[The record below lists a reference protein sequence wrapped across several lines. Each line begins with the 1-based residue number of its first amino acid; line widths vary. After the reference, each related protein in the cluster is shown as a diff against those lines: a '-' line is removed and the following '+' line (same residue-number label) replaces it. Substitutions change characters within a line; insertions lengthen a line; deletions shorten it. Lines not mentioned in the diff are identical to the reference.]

1 MEIKKNNIYT
11 VSEITGRIKKL
22 LEVRFIRVGVVG
34 EVSNLRPA
42 ASGHIYFSLKDE
54 ESLISAVLFRNEGRR
69 LRFELR
75 DGMEVTAWG
84 RIGVY
89 KPRGSYQLIVSR
101 VEPLG
106 VGALQLALEQLKA
119 KLSSEGLFDA
129 EHKKPLPGLPDRIG
143 IVTSPTGAALR
154 DILQVIN
161 RRFGDIRVIINPVPV
176 QGEGAG
182 DRIARAVKE
191 FNRWNNVDVII
202 VSRGGGSLEDLWA
215 FNEEV
220 VVRSIFD
227 SEIPVISAVG
237 HEIDWTLS
245 DFAADL
251 RAPTPSA
258 GAELVVARKS
268 DLLAALNT
276 LQRRLEKEMVRRL
289 TELWTRVER
298 ARRSAILQDPR
309 RILRQSQQQL
319 DELTARLGLLIRHR
333 FQLARGLVESL
344 RGRLD
349 ILNPLAILSRG
360 YSFTRSLAD
369 GRILTSSAGL
379 KSGDQVETR
388 LKEGQIIS
396 KVIETEG
403 EDGNQ

>member
-1 MEIKKNNIYT
+1 LEIKKNNIYT

-379 KSGDQVETR
+379 KPGDQVETR
-388 LKEGQIIS
+388 LKEGRIIS

-403 EDGNQ
+403 EDGDR

>member
-215 FNEEV
+215 FNEEA

-276 LQRRLEKEMVRRL
+276 IQRRLEKEMVRRL

>member
-1 MEIKKNNIYT
+1 MTNNPKPNVYT

-22 LEVRFIRVGVVG
+22 LEVKFIRVGVVG
-34 EVSNLRPA
+34 EISNLRPA
-42 ASGHIYFSLKDE
+42 ASGHLYFSLKDE
-54 ESLISAVLFRNEGRR
+54 TSLISAVLFRNDARR
-69 LRFELR
+69 VRFELR

-119 KLSSEGLFDA
+119 KLSAEGLFDA
-129 EHKKPLPGLPDRIG
+129 GNKKPLPGLPDRIG

-161 RRFGDIRVIINPVPV
+161 RRFGNIRVIINPVPV
-176 QGEGAG
+176 QGEGSG
-182 DRIARAVKE
+182 DRIARAVRE

-215 FNEEV
+215 FNEEA

-268 DLLAALNT
+268 DLLAALNM
-276 LQRRLEKEMVRRL
+276 LQRRLENEIIRRL
-289 TELWTRVER
+289 SALRVRVER
-298 ARRSAILQDPR
+298 ACQSAIIHDPS
-309 RILRQSQQQL
+309 RILRQSQQHL

-333 FQLARGLVESL
+333 LQLSRGLVESL
-344 RGRLD
+344 RERLG

-360 YSFTRSLAD
+360 YSFTRSLPD
-369 GRILTSSAGL
+369 GRILTSSTGL
-379 KSGDQVETR
+379 KIGDQVEIT
-388 LKEGQIIS
+388 LKDGSIIS
-396 KVIETEG
+396 RIIEVE
-403 EDGNQ
+403 

>member
-1 MEIKKNNIYT
+1 LEIKKNNIYT

-42 ASGHIYFSLKDE
+42 ASGHIYFSLKDDT
-54 ESLISAVLFRNEGRR
+54 SLISAVLFRNSGQR

-101 VEPLG
+101 LEPLG
-106 VGALQLALEQLKA
+106 AGALQLALEQLKE
-119 KLSSEGLFDA
+119 KLSAEGLFDA
-129 EHKKPLPGLPDRIG
+129 RHKKPIPGLPDRIG

-161 RRFGDIRVIINPVPV
+161 RRFGNIRVIINPVPV

-182 DRIARAVKE
+182 AEIARAVRE

-215 FNEEV
+215 FNEEE
-220 VVRSIFD
+220 VVRSIFESD
-227 SEIPVISAVG
+227 IPVISAVG

-268 DLLAALNT
+268 DLLAALNV
-276 LQRRLEKEMVRRL
+276 LRSRLEKDMARRL
-289 TELWTRVER
+289 TELRARVEQ

-309 RILRQSQQQL
+309 RLLRQSQQQV

-333 FQLARGLVESL
+333 LQLARHRVESL

-360 YSFTRSLAD
+360 YSFTRNLAD

-379 KSGDQVETR
+379 KPGDQVETR
-388 LKEGQIIS
+388 LKEGSFISEII
-396 KVIETEG
+396 KTEG
-403 EDGNQ
+403 E